1 MFKRLA
7 LITSL
12 VLANSA
18 MAGEWQWQMVKA
30 KDTNPQGVNNYL
42 AQVDSDELKAVTS
55 GRSSPEFLHLR
66 NILVIDPSG
75 VLRKSTDYLNQGRRL
90 MSGELYV
97 RVSQIIDITPVH
109 PAAVLE
115 LDVAARP

>member
-1 MFKRLA
+1 MFKPLV
-7 LITSL
+7 LFSL
-12 VLANSA
+12 VLLAA
-18 MAGEWQWQMVKA
+18 PAVAGEWQWHMVKA

-55 GRSSPEFLHLR
+55 GRTSPEFLHLR

-75 VLRKSTDYLNQGRRL
+75 VLRKSTDYLSQGRRL

-97 RVSQIIDITPVH
+97 RVNQIIDITPVH